1 MPTPSGHW
9 KLASTGRLII
19 HGEPDRFWLV
29 AIEGRDFIL
38 SLLDYVHGV
47 VAPFAIARPAD
58 IKLIGDWGEEIRMT
72 EVGKILG
79 VGNIHAFF
87 LAEPPDVRRCVRS
100 LMVGHQIELATA
112 VIDRIDVV
120 IRHPLAA
127 QVEGGAFD
135 PTGNDLGATLVDRV
149 GERLTFVIL
158 WESRGNL
165 DRITRPKLGTGDNA
179 ESHRLAEDEK
189 EDFHD
194 EQLKDGTILIKS
206 KRRQHPEPLLEQ
218 RQNLLE
224 LFRARF
230 VEEFEDGGLDRGD
243 DSAAIAQALD
253 GYGVIHFVTRADGI
267 GGDVNEIILHQVD
280 GGLLDAHVRFDAAE
294 YDALPPQ
301 VFHRTQEFLG
311 TAARER
317 HFLQRGDTG
326 RRLGDFR
333 TDGAKA
339 LDVLRCDQ
347 RRQF

>member
-112 VIDRIDVV
+112 VIDRI
-120 IRHPLAA
+120 
-127 QVEGGAFD
+127 
-135 PTGNDLGATLVDRV
+135 

-179 ESHRLAEDEK
+179 ESHRLAEDAK